1 MKNSIYKLFVFVFG
15 VLVLASCESND
26 IPTIDVNDSR
36 AIAGFGTVESQTVVF
51 DPSAETSTTYTVGVS
66 TLSDEDRAV
75 VMRVDTAATT
85 LGSALYSISTLTPV
99 IPAGEF
105 TTEFTVTTI
114 GGGQVP
120 SATARLVLDLVSV
133 EGAEILEESTSELTI
148 GLNIKCPSVD
158 LSLVPGS
165 YDITALTFYN
175 FFEETDSTREII
187 AGPGENQFTVVGG
200 AYPVENGE
208 DLIFTVDP
216 ETGAVTAL
224 DETKIASAV
233 SFGPNTY
240 KFLPGGRVLTC
251 AGIVELDF
259 DFGGSI
265 AGNPNSFNLIKQ

>member
-1 MKNSIYKLFVFVFG
+1 MKNLIYKLFVFVFG
-15 VLVLASCESND
+15 ALLVASCESND
-26 IPTIDVNDSR
+26 FPTIDVNNSR
-36 AIAGFGTVESQTVVF
+36 PIAGFGTVEDQTVVF

-66 TLSDEDRAV
+66 TLSNEDRAV
-75 VMRVDTAATT
+75 VIEVDTTATT
-85 LGSALYSISTLTPV
+85 LGSSMYSISTLTPV

-114 GGGQVP
+114 GGGEVP
-120 SATARLVLDLVSV
+120 SATAKLVLDLVSV
-133 EGAEILEESTSELTI
+133 EGAVILEESTSELNI

-158 LSLVPGS
+158 MSLIPGS
-165 YDITALTFYN
+165 YNITRLSFFN

-200 AYPVENGE
+200 AYPGVGGE
-208 DLIFTVDP
+208 DLIFTINP
-216 ETGAVTAL
+216 ETGNVTAI
-224 DETKIASAV
+224 DQTKLASNQ